1 MKKSVRP
8 VLYGALLWLAVFIV
22 SVAIYPLHEDQR
34 PLFESIMPVA
44 ITACATGPVMD
55 CLRCRT

>member
-8 VLYGALLWLAVFIV
+8 VLYGALLWLTVFIV
-22 SVAIYPLHEDQR
+22 S
-34 PLFESIMPVA
+34 VA
-44 ITACATGPVMD
+44 ITACATGLVMD